1 MSLPEPEPVHAIS
14 RVEPQRSQLRA
25 AQVGFE
31 HAFDPAL
38 SGGANPR
45 EALQALRAAWAIHVE
60 YSEGPD
66 GLFAAMQFD
75 DPDRS
80 ATEVDRL
87 RRDHITIS
95 NTIDRVDEFL
105 DADPGT
111 TDAGRLQDSVAELS
125 RLLTAHRKR
134 GTELTYQMYDVDIGG
149 SG

>member
-1 MSLPEPEPVHAIS
+1 MSLPEPEPVHAVS

-25 AQVGFE
+25 AQEGFE
-31 HAFDPAL
+31 RAFDPAQ
-38 SGGANPR
+38 SGGADPR
-45 EALQALRAAWAIHVE
+45 AALTALRDAWAIHVE
-60 YSEGPD
+60 YSESPD

-80 ATEVDRL
+80 ANEVDRL

-111 TDAGRLQDSVAELS
+111 TDAGRLQDSVSELS
-125 RLLTAHRKR
+125 RLLAAHRRR
-134 GTELTYQMYDVDIGG
+134 GAELTYQIYDVDIGG